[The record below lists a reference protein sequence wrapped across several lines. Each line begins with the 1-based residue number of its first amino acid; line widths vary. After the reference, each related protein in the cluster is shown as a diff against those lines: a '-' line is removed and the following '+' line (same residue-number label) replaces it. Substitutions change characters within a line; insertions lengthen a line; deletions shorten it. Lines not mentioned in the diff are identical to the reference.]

1 MYCFIISSITIRS
14 LTCAQLLS
22 HVQLFGDPWL
32 YPVRLLSPWNFPSK
46 NIGVG
51 YHYLLQGIFPTQG
64 LNLHLLCLLH
74 LKADSLPLV
83 SPGKPQVS
91 DTVMNLL
98 LWWSQVWM
106 FFYYF
111 NDIRRNKEEK
121 AWKRSGGKKL
131 SLIGNWVYLMC
142 RSCLGPWHLLKLN
155 AIQFHPPPNKNNMI
169 TCLYNTVNIK

>member
-1 MYCFIISSITIRS
+1 M
-14 LTCAQLLS
+14 LS

-32 YPVRLLSPWNFPSK
+32 YPVRLPSPWNFPSK
-46 NIGVG
+46 NTGVG

-74 LKADSLPLV
+74 LKADSLPPV

-91 DTVMNLL
+91 DCNESFALMKSSLNV
-98 LWWSQVWM
+98 
-106 FFYYF
+106 FYYF
-111 NDIRRNKEEK
+111 NDIKRNKEEK

-131 SLIGNWVYLMC
+131 SLIGNWVCLMC
-142 RSCLGPWHLLKLN
+142 RSCLGPWHLLILN